1 MNAAQSSLGDEFG
14 AGQSIDVQPG
24 SAASQ
29 SLEAQAAL
37 LPYALAAF
45 AVGLPI
51 FTWVCS
57 FADDRLWMTAS
68 MAAFAVNWAAFYGV
82 IDWMKRHPARRSD
95 AALRTR
101 VHVLGGL
108 LWAGAVV
115 QITML
120 GQAAGPAR
128 EPVLL
133 LAAGA
138 AAVCVFFSAP
148 SLPTL
153 LIVAPAASAPPI
165 LALYADAATRPTG
178 RITLAAIALVMA
190 LSLILNRLL
199 RGLFILAADRERLI
213 EERAQSLAQERKLA
227 RSKSDLIATLSNE
240 IRNGLTGVADVLAA
254 ASGAAG
260 RAAPSREQLTAA
272 LGSAKDLIAVLN
284 ATLDSETAEAGRLSV
299 TRRPYDPAA
308 LARELV
314 LANLPLAAAKGLE
327 LSIHV
332 DEPLG
337 DPANGAQI
345 AGAVVGDAGRA
356 RQILANLIDNAIKYT
371 VRGRVEV
378 RVELVADERLRF
390 AVADT
395 GPGLTEAEMQLAF
408 APFSRVERTGAG
420 VAGAGLGLS
429 LSSRLA
435 QLMDGEVSGQSAL
448 GVGSCFRLDLPFDPT
463 ASASLA
469 PDAPATV
476 APKPRGPRQLRVMMA
491 EHDALQAAMLRA
503 VLEQLGHLVV
513 HAQNGRRARDLAQVC
528 DFDVVMLNGR
538 LAELDGPGTI
548 EAIRGLE
555 GAAGTAAIVAVIDGD
570 ADEARACL
578 DAGANAVMRRPITV
592 GALARTLATVMQE
605 AKDAS
610 ARPDLTL
617 VGQAS

>member
-1 MNAAQSSLGDEFG
+1 MNPAQSSLGDELG
-14 AGQSIDVQPG
+14 AGQAIDVRPE

-45 AVGLPI
+45 AVCLPI

-57 FADDRLWMTAS
+57 FAEDRLWMTAS
-68 MAAFAVNWAAFYGV
+68 MATFAVNWAAFYGV

-120 GQAAGPAR
+120 GQGAGPAR
-128 EPVLL
+128 ETVLL

-148 SLPTL
+148 CLPTL
-153 LIVAPAASAPPI
+153 LIVAPAAAAAPI
-165 LALYADAATRPTG
+165 LALYTDAATRPTG
-178 RITLAAIALVMA
+178 RLAMAAIALVMA

-254 ASGAAG
+254 ASGASG
-260 RAAPSREQLTAA
+260 RAVPSREQLTAA

-314 LANLPLAAAKGLE
+314 LANTPSAVAKGLE

-337 DPANGAQI
+337 DAA

-356 RQILANLIDNAIKYT
+356 RQILSNLIDNAIKYH

-378 RVELVADERLRF
+378 RVELVADDRLRF

-395 GPGLTEAEMQLAF
+395 GPGLTEEEIEQAF

-429 LSSRLA
+429 LSRRLA

-463 ASASLA
+463 ASAGLA
-469 PDAPATV
+469 PEAPS
-476 APKPRGPRQLRVMMA
+476 APTPTPRGPRRLRVMMA

-503 VLEQLGHLVV
+503 VLEQLGHMVV
-513 HAQNGRRARDLAQVC
+513 HAQNGRRARDLAQIC

-548 EAIRGLE
+548 EAIRQLE
-555 GAAGTAAIVAVIDGD
+555 GAAGRAAIVAVIDGD

-592 GALARTLATVMQE
+592 GALARTLAAVMQQ

-617 VGQAS
+617 VEQAC